1 MCAMDSDGVSA
12 QYATGPAFCFLMA
25 NDTVVEQPL
34 RIENF
39 TSTISQHAVAFI
51 ERQTPAQPFFFLMA
65 YFHVHTPLFTNRT
78 NRGRSRGGTFGDNI
92 EEMDDSV
99 GELMAAV
106 ERARLR
112 DNTLVFLT
120 SDNGP
125 YQEEGWENSGA
136 LVRAPVAV
144 YTMKQPALTW
154 LLLWQDG
161 SMYTMHQATVSA
173 G

>member
-12 QYATGPAFCFLMA
+12 RYATGPAFCFLMA

-34 RIENF
+34 RIENY
-39 TSTISQHAVAFI
+39 TSAISQHAVSFI
-51 ERQTPAQPFFFLMA
+51 ERQTRARPFFFFMS

-78 NRGRSRGGTFGDNI
+78 NRGRSRGGNFGDNI

-99 GELMAAV
+99 GELMAAL
-106 ERARLR
+106 ERVKLR
-112 DNTLVFLT
+112 ENTLVFLT

-125 YQEEGWENSGA
+125 YQEEGWDNSGMLPRIVC
-136 LVRAPVAV
+136 LVSRKETLMSDATFAR
-144 YTMKQPALTW
+144 
-154 LLLWQDG
+154 
-161 SMYTMHQATVSA
+161 QA

>member
-51 ERQTPAQPFFFLMA
+51 ERQTSAQPFFFLMS
-65 YFHVHTPLFTNRT
+65 YFHVHTPLFTSRT
-78 NRGRSRGGTFGDNI
+78 NRGRSRGGKFGDNI
-92 EEMDDSV
+92 EEMDESV
-99 GELMAAV
+99 GELMAAL
-106 ERARLR
+106 ERVHLI
-112 DNTLVFLT
+112 DNTLVFLL

-125 YQEEGWENSGA
+125 YQEEGWDNSGA
-136 LVRAPVAV
+136 LAGVLCLCVRGRGFAI
-144 YTMKQPALTW
+144 
-154 LLLWQDG
+154 
-161 SMYTMHQATVSA
+161 
-173 G
+173 